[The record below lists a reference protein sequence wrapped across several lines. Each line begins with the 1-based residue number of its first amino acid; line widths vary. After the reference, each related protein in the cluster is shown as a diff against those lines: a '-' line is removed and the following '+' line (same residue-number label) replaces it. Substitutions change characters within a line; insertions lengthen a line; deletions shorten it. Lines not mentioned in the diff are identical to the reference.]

1 MASEALLA
9 LLVMEVLELLVD
21 GLLIGFVTVFT
32 DLLKCTL
39 SDETFLGE
47 LITVPVML
55 MDMFIVVFVVVVGV
69 GLVVV
74 GVIVSVVIVVVAII
88 SVVVIVSVVSVIVI
102 VVSIVPIIVV
112 LGFLLLFAA
121 LSLISCINGWLRF
134 SHRDGGGGCL
144 RSRS

>member
-9 LLVMEVLELLVD
+9 LLVMEVLELLVN
-21 GLLIGFVTVFT
+21 GLLIGFITVFT
-32 DLLKCTL
+32 DLRKFTL

-47 LITVPVML
+47 LITVPVVL
-55 MDMFIVVFVVVVGV
+55 MDMFIVVVVVVVGV
-69 GLVVV
+69 GLVIV

-88 SVVVIVSVVSVIVI
+88 SVVVIVPVVSVIVV
-102 VVSIVPIIVV
+102 VVSIVSVVVV
-112 LGFLLLFAA
+112 LGLILLFTA

-134 SHRDGGGGCL
+134 SHRDSGGGCL